1 MPGPAAPPSNQPQA
15 LMSIHLGI
23 ALLGGTA
30 LFSKGVPL
38 SALDITTWRSLLAG
52 LFLLWLARLK
62 WHVSLR
68 LSGRD
73 WALLGIA
80 AALMA
85 AHWVSYFHSM
95 QVSSVATGMLAL
107 FTYPIF
113 IVLLEPW
120 VEGTRLKAKDLAAAG
135 LVCIGVWLLVP
146 GGDSSTQGD
155 SLAGVLWGVFSGLL
169 FAARNLLVRYRLSHL
184 NPVLSMS
191 LQALGVVVLTLPFVS
206 GEIMDASPSTGIA
219 MLVLAIVFTA
229 APHALMTFALGG
241 LKAKT
246 VGMIGCLQP
255 VYGVLLAWLILGEVP
270 TWLTLVGGSFI
281 VAAAALETL
290 RRS

>member
-1 MPGPAAPPSNQPQA
+1 MPGPAAPAPPANQPQA

-135 LVCIGVWLLVP
+135 LVCAGVWLLVP
-146 GGDSSTQGD
+146 GGDSSAQGD

-191 LQALGVVVLTLPFVS
+191 RWSGAAGGRRPFEPSGQPRWPGLSRCAVRQVS
-206 GEIMDASPSTGIA
+206 RWAELASHGPQH
-219 MLVLAIVFTA
+219 
-229 APHALMTFALGG
+229 P
-241 LKAKT
+241 KA
-246 VGMIGCLQP
+246 
-255 VYGVLLAWLILGEVP
+255 
-270 TWLTLVGGSFI
+270 
-281 VAAAALETL
+281 
-290 RRS
+290 RRSYHRAFGRPLPIQANS

>member
-1 MPGPAAPPSNQPQA
+1 MPGPAAPPANQPQA

-85 AHWVSYFHSM
+85 AH
-95 QVSSVATGMLAL
+95 
-107 FTYPIF
+107 
-113 IVLLEPW
+113 
-120 VEGTRLKAKDLAAAG
+120 
-135 LVCIGVWLLVP
+135 
-146 GGDSSTQGD
+146 
-155 SLAGVLWGVFSGLL
+155 
-169 FAARNLLVRYRLSHL
+169 
-184 NPVLSMS
+184 
-191 LQALGVVVLTLPFVS
+191 
-206 GEIMDASPSTGIA
+206 
-219 MLVLAIVFTA
+219 
-229 APHALMTFALGG
+229 
-241 LKAKT
+241 
-246 VGMIGCLQP
+246 
-255 VYGVLLAWLILGEVP
+255 
-270 TWLTLVGGSFI
+270 
-281 VAAAALETL
+281 
-290 RRS
+290 